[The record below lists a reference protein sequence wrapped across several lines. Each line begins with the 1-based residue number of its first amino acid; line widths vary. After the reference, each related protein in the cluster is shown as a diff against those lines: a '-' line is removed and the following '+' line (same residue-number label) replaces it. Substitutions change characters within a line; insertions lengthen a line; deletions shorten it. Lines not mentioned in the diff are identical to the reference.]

1 MIKVFGMYRIRVA
14 ALISAFTFSFCITP
28 VEASGGVDLVAYQ
41 TQAVSWGKC
50 PSSYFR
56 PEDEQSKDF
65 KKDSVVCG
73 KLNVPA
79 RYSMESALPDFK
91 IAMMREPATDSDK
104 LGTLF
109 INPGGP
115 GESGVEELQFLDFP
129 AEIRAKYDI
138 IGFDPRGVNHS
149 APATGHQIQCNN
161 RSYFET
167 FWRTEPTPTNDK
179 EYLKNLDIWD
189 AYYLRCAK
197 DNPSWW
203 TLTTSNVVDDLD
215 LMRSV
220 LTGSAPLNFLG
231 SSYGTTIASAYIT
244 RFPEHVGHVALDSP
258 TSNEPTS
265 DASQIADATSREAN
279 LMRLI
284 KGYAKAKKISVT
296 AVKKLILQ
304 ARRDADNN
312 KLTGFAGMKV
322 LNSSKQIHQSSEYM
336 FTYGMFAM
344 TYYDVETIQEY
355 FNEALDAVSG
365 PKKRNA
371 IFEYFALE
379 LNQFDTD
386 SLAGSKYQPNKIKRT
401 NAFEIME
408 IVDYLDVDYFVNTTY
423 AHDAKLARQLQHVSP
438 FWTKLYSG
446 ETDYGYQGRREAIS
460 WSSLAKAD
468 PKIPDPPKRAPK
480 RTNTSGKPVLVVG
493 ARYESTTPYV
503 FAVKTARDLKSPLV
517 TFNGT
522 GHSPLAYF
530 DKPCLNAIFI
540 AYFINN
546 TLPAKSV
553 TCTK

>member
-1 MIKVFGMYRIRVA
+1 MFKLRVTLIIA
-14 ALISAFTFSFCITP
+14 VVALACCVQP
-28 VEASGGVDLVAYQ
+28 VKASGGVDLTSYQ
-41 TQAVSWGKC
+41 AQDVSWGKC
-50 PSSYFR
+50 PSNYFR
-56 PEDEQSKDF
+56 PADEQSKDF
-65 KKDSVVCG
+65 NKDAVECG
-73 KLNVPA
+73 TLNVPA
-79 RYSMESALPDFK
+79 LYSTHSAFPDFK
-91 IAMMREPATDSDK
+91 IAMMRESATDPEK

-115 GESGVEELQFLDFP
+115 GESGVEEVQFLDFP

-149 APATGHQIQCNN
+149 APARGHQIQCNN

-167 FWRTEPTPTNDK
+167 FWRTEATPANDK
-179 EYLKNLDIWD
+179 EYLRNLDIMD
-189 AYYLRCAK
+189 AYYLKCAK

-215 LMRSV
+215 LMRSI

-231 SSYGTTIASAYIT
+231 SSYGTTIASTYIT
-244 RFPEHVGHVALDSP
+244 RFPEHVGHIALDSP

-265 DASQIADATSREAN
+265 DSAQITDAKSREAN

-284 KGYAKAKKISVT
+284 KGYAKARKMSVA

-304 ARRDADNN
+304 ARRDGDDN
-312 KLTGFAGMKV
+312 KLTGWAGMKI

-344 TYYDVETIQEY
+344 TYYDVAIIQEY

-386 SLAGSKYQPNKIKRT
+386 SLVGSKYQPNKIKRK
-401 NAFEIME
+401 NSFEVMD
-408 IVDYLDVDYFVNTTY
+408 IVDSLDVDYFVTTTY
-423 AHDAKLARQLQHVSP
+423 AHDAKLARQLQKASP
-438 FWTKLYSG
+438 IWTELYSG
-446 ETDYGYQGRREAIS
+446 GTNYWYQGRREPIS
-460 WSSLAKAD
+460 WDSLAKAD
-468 PKIPDPPKRAPK
+468 PKIPDPPKKMPARK
-480 RTNTSGKPVLVVG
+480 NTSGKPVLVVG
-493 ARYESTTPYV
+493 ARYESTTPYA
-503 FAVKTARDLKSPLV
+503 FAIKTARDLKSPLV

-522 GHSPLAYF
+522 AHSPLAYF
-530 DKPCLNAIFI
+530 DKTCLNDIFVD
-540 AYFINN
+540 YFINSH
-546 TLPAKSV
+546 LPAKSV